1 MAAVVAAALLWFSP
15 VATMASEAASS
26 DAASATVPVCQP
38 LSDFD
43 VQQYQRLF
51 HQEMGRM
58 KQATREMGRLE
69 SDLLKG
75 HCCRSAI
82 FTRLPGGRV

>member
-26 DAASATVPVCQP
+26 DAASVTVPSLPQP

-51 HQEMGRM
+51 HLQEMGRM
-58 KQATREMGRLE
+58 KQVASFAVMPRR
-69 SDLLKG
+69 
-75 HCCRSAI
+75 
-82 FTRLPGGRV
+82 